1 VAELFFER
9 ALDFAFR
16 ALDFSFCALD
26 FSFCD
31 DKDEERPESL
41 NKRVFNLYNPLKLN
55 NILFYEA
62 YYSMK
67 HSASFSYNFNI
78 LSRCS
83 VV

>member
-1 VAELFFER
+1 MAELFFER

-62 YYSMK
+62 
-67 HSASFSYNFNI
+67 FSVFFI
-78 LSRCS
+78 
-83 VV
+83 